1 MLGDS
6 TMTNYG
12 KEREPQWGWGQ
23 AMPMFFSEESVINNW
38 ARGGRSSRSF
48 YYEAGLWPTILPTIE
63 AGDYVIIQFGHNDQR
78 QGGDYA
84 LAGTY
89 AYCPDGTENGE
100 DCPEDLDLESA
111 DPEAPYY
118 EHSYYQ
124 FLKRYVLETREK
136 GAIPIL
142 MTPIV
147 RKYFS
152 GGAITEKG
160 QHNLETKYDGEDF
173 PRGNYPAAMKAVADT
188 YGVPLV
194 DLTAETKAIVESYG
208 DEAATEHLYIAA
220 DSTHPAKL
228 FAILIARAAVQ
239 GLESQG
245 LMEGHI
251 VEATSLVASPENLDW
266 GNRYVDVPNTK
277 ELTISAFDLVPATGS
292 VDVTAPDGFLLSDS
306 ADSEVWSSSTTIDF
320 TNGAFTSN
328 LYVQFTAASEQAYTG
343 DVSFALDGTELGTVA
358 VSGTGVAVGE
368 GVASY
373 SRWFTEGASTAPIS
387 DGLVSAS
394 DALVNNLEAGNTKT
408 MAVDGQDTG
417 VARFQVFGEAMVA
430 RSDDRYL
437 QFAVTAASQKFY
449 VDTISVYLA
458 SSGGS
463 TVEADIEYSLSADFL
478 NPVKLNETS
487 FLPRDNTDLT
497 VQEYSVI
504 STLDPTDADPGND
517 TLYVR
522 IFPWN
527 ASGATST
534 GKYLGIYDLKV
545 DGVSGE

>member
-6 TMTNYG
+6 TMTDYG
-12 KEREPQWGWGQ
+12 EDRLPQMGWGQ
-23 AMPMFFSEESVINNW
+23 AMPMFFSEETVINNW

-48 YYEAGLWPTILPTIE
+48 YYEAERWPAVLPLIK

-78 QGGDYA
+78 RGGDYA
-84 LAGTY
+84 EAGTF

-100 DCPEDLDLESA
+100 GCPEDLDLEGP
-111 DPEAPYY
+111 DPAAPYY

-124 FLKRYVLETREK
+124 FLKRYVLETRAK

-152 GGAITEKG
+152 GGTITEKG
-160 QHNLETKYDGEDF
+160 QHNLETKYDGENF
-173 PRGNYPAAMKAVADT
+173 PRGDYPAAMKAVADT
-188 YGVPLV
+188 YGVPFV

-251 VEATSLVASPENLDW
+251 VEATSLVASPDNLDW

-292 VDVTAPDGFLLSDS
+292 VDVTAPDGFLLSNS

-358 VSGTGVAVGE
+358 VSGTGVAVGA

-373 SRWFTEGASTAPIS
+373 SRWFTEGASTTAIT

-437 QFAVTAASQKFY
+437 QFAVTAESQKFY

-463 TVEADIEYSLSADFL
+463 TVEADIEYSLFADFRE
-478 NPVKLNETS
+478 PVKLNETS
-487 FLPRDNTDLT
+487 LLPRDDTDLT

-504 STLDPTDADPGND
+504 STVDPTDADPNND

>member
-1 MLGDS
+1 M
-6 TMTNYG
+6 
-12 KEREPQWGWGQ
+12 GWGE
-23 AMPMFFSEESVINNW
+23 AMPMFFSEETVINNW
-38 ARGGRSSRSF
+38 ALGGRSSRSF
-48 YYEAGLWPTILPTIE
+48 YYEPGRWPTILPTIE
-63 AGDYVIIQFGHNDQR
+63 AGDYVIIQFGHNDQKYGAEYYD
-78 QGGDYA
+78 QYA
-84 LAGTY
+84 TY

-100 DCPEDLDLESA
+100 DCPEGPDS
-111 DPEAPYY
+111 

-124 FLKRYVLETREK
+124 FLKRYVLETRAK

-152 GGAITEKG
+152 GGTITEKG
-160 QHNLETKYDGEDF
+160 QHNLETLYTGEDF

-188 YGVPLV
+188 YGVPFV

-208 DEAATEHLYIAA
+208 DEAATEYLYIAA
-220 DSTHPAKL
+220 DSTHPQVL
-228 FAILIARAAVQ
+228 FATLIARAAVQ

-251 VEATSLVASPENLDW
+251 VEATSLVASPDNLDW

-320 TNGAFTSN
+320 TNGAFTTN

-343 DVSFALDGTELGTVA
+343 DVSFALEGTELGTVA
-358 VSGTGVAVGE
+358 VSGTGVAVGA
-368 GVASY
+368 GVESY
-373 SRWFTEGASTAPIS
+373 SRWFTVESSTTPTS

-394 DALVNNLEAGNTKT
+394 EALANNLEAGTNKT
-408 MAVDGQDTG
+408 LAVDGQDTD
-417 VARFQVFGEAMVA
+417 VARYKVFGETMVA
-430 RSDDRYL
+430 RGDDRYL
-437 QFAVTAASQKFY
+437 QFAVTAESQTFY

-463 TVEADIEYSLSADFL
+463 TVEADIEYSLSADFS

-487 FLPRDNTDLT
+487 FLPRDTDI
-497 VQEYSVI
+497 VKQEYGV
-504 STLDPTDADPGND
+504 TVPVPAGD

-534 GKYLGIYDLKV
+534 GKYLAIYDLKV